1 MQKLCGQ
8 AYDGAGAMAGA
19 RRGVAA
25 RILDKY
31 PKAGFVHCASHV
43 LNLCVLKSA
52 SIAEVRNV
60 MDVVT
65 SVANFFNHSPK
76 RQVTLDKFIT
86 EFHHRDA
93 ESSKRRKLKDLCKTR
108 FVERHDA
115 FEVFVELYES
125 TVHCLEEIVDPTVEN
140 AWNKETV
147 SDARSHLRALTE
159 FKFLTTLCIT
169 KNILAYTKGL
179 SVQLQGKWQDII
191 RAYNNIEAVKK
202 VLQDARSKVEVF
214 HTKWFDESTLLASK
228 VNLEPSIPRR
238 ACHQVQHSS
247 CFS

>member
-8 AYDGAGAMAGA
+8 AYDSAGAIAGA

-25 RILDKY
+25 RNKY
-31 PKAGFVHCASHV
+31 LKAGFVHCASHV

-108 FVERHDA
+108 WVERHDA
-115 FEVFVELYES
+115 FEVFMELYES
-125 TVHCLEEIVDPTVEN
+125 TVCCLEEIVDRTAEN
-140 AWNKETV
+140 AWNRENV
-147 SDARSHLRALTE
+147 SDARSHLRAPT
-159 FKFLTTLCIT
+159 KFLTTLCIT

-179 SVQLQGKWQDII
+179 SVKLQGKWQDII
-191 RAYNNIEAVKK
+191 RAYNNTEAVKK
-202 VLQDARSKVEVF
+202 VLQK
-214 HTKWFDESTLLASK
+214 
-228 VNLEPSIPRR
+228 
-238 ACHQVQHSS
+238 
-247 CFS
+247 

>member
-1 MQKLCGQ
+1 M
-8 AYDGAGAMAGA
+8 
-19 RRGVAA
+19 
-25 RILDKY
+25 
-31 PKAGFVHCASHV
+31 
-43 LNLCVLKSA
+43 
-52 SIAEVRNV
+52 
-60 MDVVT
+60 
-65 SVANFFNHSPK
+65 
-76 RQVTLDKFIT
+76 
-86 EFHHRDA
+86 
-93 ESSKRRKLKDLCKTR
+93 
-108 FVERHDA
+108 
-115 FEVFVELYES
+115 
-125 TVHCLEEIVDPTVEN
+125 HCLEEIVDPTAEN
-140 AWNKETV
+140 AWNRETV

-179 SVQLQGKWQDII
+179 SVKLQGKWQDII